1 MTDKPT
7 PPTSPPAPFLSQEQ
21 WQSIVNTVVNTAM
34 DRFRVEV
41 KELVAELRQENQREI
56 ARIDALVTDQGKRL
70 QQAFAAATSASSD
83 VAEIQATMDER
94 TTERNKQYET
104 LRLEIQ
110 GWRGEF
116 VGWRSARDEANA
128 ALVETD
134 RRHDQMLERMD
145 NRISGNEKTI
155 GLMAQQQ
162 TENMRRIDSLDSRM
176 DTLVQAIQGIGGQI
190 ATLNQTLVQIARP
203 SPPVRLVKAALAYA
217 ADNPKRV
224 VGAITIA
231 GGSLAVIFDIL
242 SKVIH

>member
-1 MTDKPT
+1 MATDN
-7 PPTSPPAPFLSQEQ
+7 PTSPPAPFLSQEQ
-21 WQSIVNTVVNTAM
+21 WQVIVNTVVNTAM

-56 ARIDALVTDQGKRL
+56 ARIDTLITDQGKRL

-83 VAEIQATMDER
+83 VAEIQTTMDER
-94 TTERNKQYET
+94 TTERNRQYEA

-145 NRISGNEKTI
+145 SRISGNEKTI

-162 TENMRRIDSLDSRM
+162 ADNIRRIDHLETRM
-176 DTLVQAIQGIGGQI
+176 DTLIQAIQGLGGQI
-190 ATLNQTLVQIARP
+190 AAVNQSLAQLARP

-224 VGAITIA
+224 ISAITIL
-231 GGSLAVIFDIL
+231 GGSLAVIVDIL
-242 SKVIH
+242 SKLVH